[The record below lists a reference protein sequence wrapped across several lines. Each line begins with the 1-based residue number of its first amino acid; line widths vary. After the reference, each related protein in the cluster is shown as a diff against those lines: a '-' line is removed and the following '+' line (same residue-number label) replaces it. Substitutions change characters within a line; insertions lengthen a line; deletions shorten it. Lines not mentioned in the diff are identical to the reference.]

1 MLYID
6 PDECIDCGACEPEC
20 SVQAITT
27 EDALPDKWQAYT
39 EVNAMWFKDPG
50 AARAR
55 VDELVPR

>member
-1 MLYID
+1 
-6 PDECIDCGACEPEC
+6 
-20 SVQAITT
+20 VQAITT